1 MRVGARPEKQ
11 RSLGSIAFEMDSSTA
26 FIAASLMMLANGTV
40 LGFMHGDLPV
50 ALRPAARSWQSGT
63 LLVACGCAMFAVQ
76 PLLPLPVMVTVSNGL
91 ILLGL
96 TAYCRALYAFYDRS
110 PDALLPLPAVIGML
124 GIFWFSA
131 IQPSTEARI
140 VIISVAWLVLMGN
153 SALILRRGARR
164 DDALSRRM
172 LLAIFVGVFLFTILR
187 LLHYVS
193 LGMEANFSIATDAS
207 WMNLATPMLAATL
220 PVIGT
225 TAFVLMC
232 SERIRRQW
240 ERAASTDYLTD
251 LPNRRTLTETGAE
264 RFRAARTRNEG
275 FAIAVVDID
284 RFKTIND
291 QYGHEAGDI
300 ALKHVGARLKSATRE
315 ADLVART
322 GGEEFVVLLDQV
334 GSDEAEA
341 AAERLRAAV
350 RLHPFAAGAVKISIT
365 VSVGVAI
372 RRSEDADFNA
382 LLRRADEALYAAKS
396 AGRNQVKLAA

>member
-1 MRVGARPEKQ
+1 
-11 RSLGSIAFEMDSSTA
+11 
-26 FIAASLMMLANGTV
+26 MMLANGTV

-50 ALRPAARSWQSGT
+50 SLRPASRSWQSGT
-63 LLVACGCAMFAVQ
+63 LLVACGCAMYAVQ

-96 TAYCRALYAFYDRS
+96 TAYCRALYAFYERS
-110 PDALLPLPAVIGML
+110 PRAWLPLPAIL
-124 GIFWFSA
+124 GVLGVFWFSA
-131 IQPSTEARI
+131 VQPNTEIRI
-140 VIISVAWLVLMGN
+140 VLISAAWLVLMGN
-153 SALILRRGARR
+153 SVLILKRGARR

-172 LLAIFVGVFLFTILR
+172 LLAIFAGVFLFTALR
-187 LLHYVS
+187 LLHYVR
-193 LGMEANFSIATDAS
+193 LGMAADFSIATDAS
-207 WMNLATPMLAATL
+207 WMNLATPMLGAAL

-251 LPNRRTLTETGAE
+251 LPNRRTLTQAGVE
-264 RFRAARTRNEG
+264 RFKAARAREEG
-275 FAIAVVDID
+275 FAIAVIDID

-291 QYGHEAGDI
+291 QYGHETGDI
-300 ALKHVGARLKSATRE
+300 ALKHVGARLKSAIRDV
-315 ADLVART
+315 DLVART
-322 GGEEFVVLLDQV
+322 GGEEFVVLFDRV
-334 GSDEAEA
+334 GPEEVEA
-341 AAERLRAAV
+341 AAERLRSAV
-350 RLHPFAAGAVKISIT
+350 RLHSFTAGTVKISIT

-372 RRSEDADFNA
+372 CRGEDADFNA

>member
-1 MRVGARPEKQ
+1 
-11 RSLGSIAFEMDSSTA
+11 MDSSTA

-50 ALRPAARSWQSGT
+50 SLRPASRSWQSGT
-63 LLVACGCAMFAVQ
+63 LLVACGCAMFAIQ

-96 TAYCRALYAFYDRS
+96 TAYCRALYAFYERS
-110 PDALLPLPAVIGML
+110 PRAWLPLPAVL
-124 GIFWFSA
+124 GVLAVLWFSTV
-131 IQPSTEARI
+131 QPNTEIRI
-140 VIISVAWLVLMGN
+140 VLISVAWLVLMGN
-153 SALILRRGARR
+153 SALILKRGARR

-187 LLHYVS
+187 LLHYVG
-193 LGMEANFSIATDAS
+193 LGMAADFSIANDAS

-251 LPNRRTLTETGAE
+251 LPNRRTLTAAGAE
-264 RFRAARTRNEG
+264 RFRSARARDES
-275 FAIAVVDID
+275 FAIAVIDID
-284 RFKTIND
+284 SFKAVND
-291 QYGHEAGDI
+291 RYGHDVGDI
-300 ALKHVGARLKSATRE
+300 ALKHVGARLKSATRDV
-315 ADLVART
+315 DLVART
-322 GGEEFVVLLDQV
+322 GGEEFVVLFDQV

-350 RLHPFAAGAVKISIT
+350 RLHPFAAGSVKISIT
-365 VSVGVAI
+365 VSVGVAVC
-372 RRSEDADFNA
+372 RVDDADFNA

>member
-1 MRVGARPEKQ
+1 
-11 RSLGSIAFEMDSSTA
+11 
-26 FIAASLMMLANGTV
+26 MMLANGTV

-63 LLVACGCAMFAVQ
+63 LLLACGCAMFSVQ
-76 PLLPLPVMVTVSNGL
+76 PLLPLPLMVTVSNGL

-96 TAYCRALYAFYDRS
+96 TVYCRALYAFYDRS
-110 PDALLPLPAVIGML
+110 PSVMLLLPAAFGTL
-124 GIFWFSA
+124 GVLWFSA
-131 IQPSTEARI
+131 FQPNTEARI
-140 VIISVAWLVLMGN
+140 VLISVAWLILMGTGV
-153 SALILRRGARR
+153 LILKRGACR
-164 DDALSRRM
+164 DDAQSRRM
-172 LLAIFVGVFLFTILR
+172 LLAIFAGVFLFTVLR
-187 LLHYVS
+187 LAHYVG
-193 LGMEANFSIATDAS
+193 LGMEADFSIADNAS

-220 PVIGT
+220 PVMGT

-264 RFRAARTRNEG
+264 RFRAARARHES

-284 RFKTIND
+284 SFKAVND
-291 QYGHEAGDI
+291 QYGHEIGDI
-300 ALKHVGARLKSATRE
+300 ALKHVGARLKSATR
-315 ADLVART
+315 DVDMVART

-334 GSDEAEA
+334 GPDEVEA
-341 AAERLRAAV
+341 AAERLRTAV
-350 RLHPFAAGAVKISIT
+350 RLHPFAVGAVKLSIT

-372 RRSEDADFNA
+372 CRADDGDFNA